1 MKRLF
6 LKDKLRII
14 LKFSNPCLS
23 VDKHL
28 HASLM
33 KQIPLATKSLRH
45 KDTQSKENQL
55 NKLSIRQLTDSDF
68 VTLWLNNFLLNCY
81 LFYIV
86 FGSAEWNMRI

>member
-45 KDTQSKENQL
+45 KDTQSKENQ
-55 NKLSIRQLTDSDF
+55 
-68 VTLWLNNFLLNCY
+68 
-81 LFYIV
+81 
-86 FGSAEWNMRI
+86 